1 MESDEYKKHC
11 IVLTPE
17 SEDDIDS
24 AKKELIQQGEDA
36 FALNKSIIIRKALK
50 NFVKTLRGE
59 KK

>member
-1 MESDEYKKHC
+1 MNDLYKKHC
-11 IVLTPE
+11 IVLTPD
-17 SEDDIDS
+17 SEDDIDR
-24 AKKELIQQGEDA
+24 AKNELIKRGEDE

>member
-17 SEDDIDS
+17 SEDDIRK
-24 AKKELIQQGEDA
+24 AQQELVKQGEDV